1 MFGTRADP
9 IVDVALIVSLLAPV
23 MVWLGARLAAA
34 RVFDRHKLVQT
45 VVLCVGWGAVLA
57 LETDIRLAGG
67 SGSLI
72 EKSASTYAGPAR
84 LALGIHITGAV
95 LTYLLWTWL
104 AVVSRR
110 RFNQQLPGPFSRR
123 HKLLGRTVLGGLAF
137 TAVSAAVMY
146 ALVFVL

>member
-1 MFGTRADP
+1 MFGSRADL
-9 IVDVALIVSLLAPV
+9 IVDVALQVSLTAP
-23 MVWLGARLAAA
+23 LAAGYGAWLA
-34 RVFDRHKLVQT
+34 RTRNLDRHKLMQT
-45 VVLCVGWGAVLA
+45 VVLCVGWAAVLA

-72 EKSASTYAGPAR
+72 QKSASTYAGPAR

-95 LTYLLWTWL
+95 VTYLLWTWL
-104 AVVSRR
+104 VVVSRK

-123 HKLLGRTVLGGLAF
+123 HKLLGRAVLAGLAF